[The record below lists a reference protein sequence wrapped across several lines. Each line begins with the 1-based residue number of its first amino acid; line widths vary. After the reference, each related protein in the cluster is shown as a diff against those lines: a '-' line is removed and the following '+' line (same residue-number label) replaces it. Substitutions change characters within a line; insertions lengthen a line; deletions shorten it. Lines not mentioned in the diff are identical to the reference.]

1 MQLQL
6 IRNATLRLTLA
17 GKTLLYDPMLGPAGS
32 LPSYAGIAANPLVD
46 LPVRPEEVLAGVE
59 GVIVSHLHGDHFDEA
74 ARELLP
80 RDMPVLAQP
89 EDAPQLKGWGFTN
102 VLALEDTD
110 VWQGI
115 EVTRLPAR
123 HGSSPE
129 VLADMGPV
137 AGYLLRAPGEPSLY
151 LAGDTVWYPELA
163 AAVAPLAPDVVV
175 THSGGA
181 VWGENRELILMDD
194 AQTAAACQALPN
206 SFFVAVHLEALD
218 HCTTSRAQLRQTLE
232 AACPGRFV
240 VPEDGETMALL

>member
-1 MQLQL
+1 MQFQL
-6 IRNATLRLTLA
+6 IRNATLRLTIA

-46 LPVRPEEVLAGVE
+46 LLLRPEEVLAGVE

-80 RDMPVLAQP
+80 RDLPVLAQP
-89 EDAPQLKGWGFTN
+89 EDAPRLRAWGFKD
-102 VLALEDTD
+102 VLALGDAAS
-110 VWQGI
+110 WQGL

-137 AGYLLRAPGEPSLY
+137 AGYLVRAAGEPSLY
-151 LAGDTVWYPELA
+151 LAGDTVWYPEVE
-163 AAVAPLAPDVVV
+163 AVLAPLAPDVVV

-181 VWGENRELILMDD
+181 VWGENRELILMDN
-194 AQTAAACQALPN
+194 AQTAAACQALP
-206 SFFVAVHLEALD
+206 SSLFVAVHLEALD

-232 AACPGRFV
+232 DACPGRFA
-240 VPEDGETMALL
+240 VPDDGETITIA

>member
-46 LPVRPEEVLAGVE
+46 LPLRPEEMLDGVE

-80 RDMPVLAQP
+80 RSLPVLAQL
-89 EDAPQLKGWGFTN
+89 EDAPRLRAWGFED
-102 VLALEDTD
+102 VLAIGDFAS
-110 VWQGI
+110 WQGL

-181 VWGENRELILMDD
+181 VWGESRELILMDD

-218 HCTTSRAQLRQTLE
+218 HCTTSRTQLRQTLE

-240 VPEDGETMALL
+240 VPEDGETVALL